1 MKKLQ
6 VMGVFDFGNLDF
18 SFDLKQTP
26 KTKDASIEE
35 MVVQS
40 KAQKRFVKN
49 EERHFLAAKALGDL
63 CDEPLEGEQ
72 WRILTEKAFN
82 AYAFICH
89 LLERGNIDELWLAI
103 YRINESTVTSITQMI
118 DDGRIK
124 RANFIISSF
133 FNQTKK
139 PEKWALQL
147 ADYCA
152 KNERTRFVYLHNHSK
167 VVCAKRGDAYFVFEG
182 SGNMSDNA
190 RIEQYLYERSQL
202 TYNFYASE
210 FDKLITEIER
220 KRLQE

>member
-1 MKKLQ
+1 MDNLNFDLN
-6 VMGVFDFGNLDF
+6 FDFNKPHIHK
-18 SFDLKQTP
+18 SAQ
-26 KTKDASIEE
+26 IEE
-35 MVVQS
+35 KVVNT

-49 EERHFLAAKALGDL
+49 EERHYAAAKALADL
-63 CDEPLEGEQ
+63 CDEPKEGEQ

-89 LLERGNIDELWLAI
+89 LLTAGNIDELYLAI
-103 YRINESTVTSITQMI
+103 YRINEPTVAAITQML

-124 RANFIISSF
+124 HANFIISSF

-147 ADYCA
+147 AEYCA
-152 KNERTRFVYLHNHSK
+152 KHTDRTRFVYLHNHSK

-190 RIEQYLYERSQL
+190 RIEQYLYERSKL
-202 TYNFYASE
+202 TYDFYSAE
-210 FDKLITEIER
+210 FDKLISDYQN
-220 KRLQE
+220 KQN